1 MQIASE
7 AASSPEP
14 ASNASTSSLELPRA
28 SPTPAMYNM
37 LLLVM
42 SLGGRMYGSG
52 SVALILSPSSGPPL
66 DAIAPK
72 AHHETRMR
80 HCVWRLD
87 HHIPKSRWHL
97 LQGRGWSE
105 WKAPHQNES
114 GSKLSPRLAWP
125 PQRGKS
131 GEAHYTLGSLLAGP
145 PCMCHGNSG
154 TFAAVS
160 SALCWGVRD
169 ACCHCVS
176 TPPGGV
182 RSLTQEIVMPESPL
196 DAHRIFYRAKDV
208 LFQDPGHACLQLRP

>member
-14 ASNASTSSLELPRA
+14 ASNASTSSIELPRA

-42 SLGGRMYGSG
+42 SLGGRIYGSG

-66 DAIAPK
+66 DAIAPE

-97 LQGRGWSE
+97 LQGREWSE
-105 WKAPHQNES
+105 RRLSTRMRAAQIESEACLAPTK
-114 GSKLSPRLAWP
+114 GRV
-125 PQRGKS
+125 G
-131 GEAHYTLGSLLAGP
+131 GGTLYLGLLVPGP

-154 TFAAVS
+154 TVAAVS

-176 TPPGGV
+176 TPPEGF

-196 DAHRIFYRAKDV
+196 DGHRIFCRAKDA